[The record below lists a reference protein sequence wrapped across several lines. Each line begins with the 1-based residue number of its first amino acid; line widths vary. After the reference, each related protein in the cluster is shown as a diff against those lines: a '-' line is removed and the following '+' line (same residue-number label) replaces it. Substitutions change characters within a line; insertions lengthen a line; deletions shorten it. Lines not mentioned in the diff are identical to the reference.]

1 MEVGTTKKVD
11 PEWVLNSYRDLY
23 EKKVC
28 TDFIVVSGDNIEFNV
43 HRTHMLVSSDYFK
56 SLILSNLSECAN
68 SKITL
73 KNIHSIELGKIL
85 DYVYGIEVR
94 LECESVIQ
102 LMEAAD
108 MLQIHSLFEIGVD
121 FMKKNIDMENILEVF
136 KFAKKYFPVQSD
148 SIQSLHDE
156 EIYDFLGNNILLME
170 EPLRNECL
178 KICIA
183 EDICCIISRG
193 NDQENSDR
201 SHQYF
206 SYFELLLSWIDMQ
219 PVKTAAVEDVIAEL
233 KLSEDY
239 YFEFPFCVFSKSKL
253 IEYSKTLL
261 GRSDYFQKEFI
272 AAINYHSYAMRFQA
286 LILPS
291 IDRIC
296 RGTSSHQLVISKE
309 YSSRDVDIVD
319 LLEYNSVYIL
329 EFENLKSVGQ
339 GGPLL
344 DPPLEPKH
352 KKINI
357 EVPPGLCAVQCV
369 NTDGHL
375 FLGETRT
382 SQCYLFDARIWKWCQ
397 IAPVECNGYL
407 VQNFTLVA
415 SDVYVYS
422 VGGTINS
429 EYTDVVL
436 KYSFYFNKWSCCSK
450 LPDKVKEIG
459 NCVKDKYIYFVAGNR
474 LENSDS
480 RNSIKM
486 YKRTSFCSK
495 MFCCL
500 NRSTGKI
507 QSLQDLP
514 VALAS
519 VNVFFS
525 KSFFW
530 EPHENLL
537 FVVAKEQFNDSFP
550 VCMYRF
556 NSNHWLEVRHTNIID
571 RSFFYPNEDQ
581 IVITEPYGN
590 VITVSANDPVVANR
604 SNNGDMEIY
613 ALSKELKYYVKWDG
627 NEVNF
632 DRFDAT
638 LMVALPTNL
647 YQRKLVYASGLFLW
661 DK

>member
-1 MEVGTTKKVD
+1 MEVGTTKKID
-11 PEWVLNSYRDLY
+11 PEGVLSSYRELY
-23 EKKVC
+23 EKKEY
-28 TDFIVVSGDNIEFNV
+28 TDFTIVSGDNIEFNV
-43 HRTHMLVSSDYFK
+43 HNTHMLVSSDYFK
-56 SLILSNLSECAN
+56 SLISSNLSECTDR
-68 SKITL
+68 KITL
-73 KNIHSIELGKIL
+73 KNIHSIELRKVL
-85 DYVYGIEVR
+85 DYIYGIEVK
-94 LECESVIQ
+94 LECKSVIQ
-102 LMEAAD
+102 LMEASD
-108 MLQIHSLFEIGVD
+108 MLQINSLFEIGVD
-121 FMKKNIDMENILEVF
+121 YIKKKIDMENILEVF
-136 KFAKKYFPVQSD
+136 NFAKKYFPVQLD

-156 EIYDFLGNNILLME
+156 EIYDFLGNNILSME

-178 KICIA
+178 KVCIA

-193 NDQENSDR
+193 NDQENSTR
-201 SHQYF
+201 SHQYCR
-206 SYFELLLSWIDMQ
+206 YFELLLSWIEMQ
-219 PVKTAAVEDVIAEL
+219 PVKTAAIEDVVAEL

-239 YFEFPFCVFSKSKL
+239 YFEFPFCVFNKSKL

-309 YSSRDVDIVD
+309 YSASDVDIVD
-319 LLEYNSVYIL
+319 LLEYNSVYFL
-329 EFENLKSVGQ
+329 EYSNLKSVGC

-357 EVPPGLCAVQCV
+357 KVPPGLCAIQCV

-382 SQCYLFDARIWKWCQ
+382 SQCYLFDARLWKWCH
-397 IAPVECNGYL
+397 IAPVECSGYL

-415 SDVYVYS
+415 SDAYVYS

-436 KYSFYFNKWSCCSK
+436 KYSFYFNKWSCCCE

-459 NCVKDKYIYFVAGNR
+459 SCVKDKYIYLVAGNR
-474 LENSDS
+474 LENTDS
-480 RNSIKM
+480 RNSIKTS
-486 YKRTSFCSK
+486 KRASLCSK
-495 MFCCL
+495 MFCFL
-500 NRSTGKI
+500 NRSTGKVKA
-507 QSLQDLP
+507 LQDLP

-519 VNVFFS
+519 VNLFFN
-525 KSFFW
+525 KTFFW

-537 FVVAKEQFNDSFP
+537 FVVPKEQFNATFP
-550 VCMYRF
+550 VYIYRF
-556 NSNHWLEVRHTNIID
+556 NSHHWLEVRHANIVD

-581 IVITEPYGN
+581 IVITEPYGD
-590 VITVSANDPVVANR
+590 VITISANDPVVAKR
-604 SNNGDMEIY
+604 SNNGDMEMY
-613 ALSKELKYYVKWDG
+613 ALSKEFKYYVKWDG

-632 DRFDAT
+632 DHFDAT
-638 LMVALPTNL
+638 LLATLPTNL
-647 YQRKLVYASGLFLW
+647 YQRKLAYVSGLFLW

>member
-1 MEVGTTKKVD
+1 MK
-11 PEWVLNSYRDLY
+11 
-23 EKKVC
+23 
-28 TDFIVVSGDNIEFNV
+28 
-43 HRTHMLVSSDYFK
+43 
-56 SLILSNLSECAN
+56 
-68 SKITL
+68 
-73 KNIHSIELGKIL
+73 
-85 DYVYGIEVR
+85 
-94 LECESVIQ
+94 LECKSVIQ
-102 LMEAAD
+102 LMEASD
-108 MLQIHSLFEIGVD
+108 MLQINSLFEIGVD
-121 FMKKNIDMENILEVF
+121 YIKKNIDMENILEVF
-136 KFAKKYFPVQSD
+136 NFAKKYFPVQLD
-148 SIQSLHDE
+148 SIQSLRDE
-156 EIYDFLGNNILLME
+156 EIYDFLGNNILSME

-178 KICIA
+178 KVCIA

-193 NDQENSDR
+193 NDQENSTR
-201 SHQYF
+201 SHQYCR
-206 SYFELLLSWIDMQ
+206 YFELLLSWIQMQ
-219 PVKTAAVEDVIAEL
+219 PVKTAAVEDVVAEL

-239 YFEFPFCVFSKSKL
+239 YFEFPFCVFNKSKL

-309 YSSRDVDIVD
+309 YSASDVDIVD
-319 LLEYNSVYIL
+319 LLEYNSVYFL
-329 EFENLKSVGQ
+329 EYSNLKSVGC

-357 EVPPGLCAVQCV
+357 KVPPGLRAIQCV

-382 SQCYLFDARIWKWCQ
+382 SQCYLFDARLWKWCH
-397 IAPVECNGYL
+397 IAPVECSGYL

-415 SDVYVYS
+415 SDAYVYS

-436 KYSFYFNKWSCCSK
+436 KYSFYFNKWSCCCE

-459 NCVKDKYIYFVAGNR
+459 SCVKDKYIYLVAGNR
-474 LENSDS
+474 LENTDS
-480 RNSIKM
+480 RNSIKTS
-486 YKRTSFCSK
+486 KRASLCSK
-495 MFCCL
+495 MFCFL
-500 NRSTGKI
+500 NRSTGKVKA
-507 QSLQDLP
+507 LQDLP

-519 VNVFFS
+519 VNLFFN
-525 KSFFW
+525 KTFFW

-537 FVVAKEQFNDSFP
+537 FVVPKEQFNATFP
-550 VCMYRF
+550 VYMYRF
-556 NSNHWLEVRHTNIID
+556 NSNHWPEVRHTNIVD

-581 IVITEPYGN
+581 IVITEPYGD
-590 VITVSANDPVVANR
+590 VITISANDPVVAKR
-604 SNNGDMEIY
+604 SNNGDMEMY
-613 ALSKELKYYVKWDG
+613 ALSKEFKYYVKWDG

-632 DRFDAT
+632 DHFDAT
-638 LMVALPTNL
+638 LLATLPTNL
-647 YQRKLVYASGLFLW
+647 YQRKLAYVSGLFLW

>member
-1 MEVGTTKKVD
+1 MEVGTTKKID
-11 PEWVLNSYRDLY
+11 PEGVLSSYRELY
-23 EKKVC
+23 EKKEY
-28 TDFIVVSGDNIEFNV
+28 TDFTIVSGDNIEFNV
-43 HRTHMLVSSDYFK
+43 HKTHMLVSSDYFK
-56 SLILSNLSECAN
+56 SLISSNLSECTDR
-68 SKITL
+68 KITL
-73 KNIHSIELGKIL
+73 KNIHSIELRKVL
-85 DYVYGIEVR
+85 DYVYGIEVK
-94 LECESVIQ
+94 LECKSVIQ
-102 LMEAAD
+102 LMEASD
-108 MLQIHSLFEIGVD
+108 MLQINSLFEIGVD
-121 FMKKNIDMENILEVF
+121 YIKKNIDMENILEVF
-136 KFAKKYFPVQSD
+136 NFAKKYFPVQLD

-156 EIYDFLGNNILLME
+156 EIYDFLGNNILSME

-178 KICIA
+178 KVCIA

-193 NDQENSDR
+193 NDQENSTR
-201 SHQYF
+201 SHQYCR
-206 SYFELLLSWIDMQ
+206 YFELLLSWIEMQ
-219 PVKTAAVEDVIAEL
+219 PVKTAAIEDVVAEL
-233 KLSEDY
+233 RLSEDY
-239 YFEFPFCVFSKSKL
+239 YFEFPFCVFNKSKL

-272 AAINYHSYAMRFQA
+272 AAINYSYAMRFQA

-309 YSSRDVDIVD
+309 YSASDVDIVD
-319 LLEYNSVYIL
+319 LLEYNSIYFL
-329 EFENLKSVGQ
+329 EYSNLKSVGC

-357 EVPPGLCAVQCV
+357 KVPPGLCAIQCV

-382 SQCYLFDARIWKWCQ
+382 SQCYLFDARLWKWCH
-397 IAPVECNGYL
+397 IAPVECSGYL

-415 SDVYVYS
+415 SDAYVYS

-436 KYSFYFNKWSCCSK
+436 KYSFYFNEWSCCCE

-459 NCVKDKYIYFVAGNR
+459 SCVKDKYIYLVAGNR
-474 LENSDS
+474 LENTDS
-480 RNSIKM
+480 RNSIKTS
-486 YKRTSFCSK
+486 KRVSLCSK
-495 MFCCL
+495 MFCFL
-500 NRSTGKI
+500 NRSTGKVKA
-507 QSLQDLP
+507 LQDLP

-519 VNVFFS
+519 VNLFFN
-525 KSFFW
+525 KTFFW

-537 FVVAKEQFNDSFP
+537 FVVPKEQFNATFP
-550 VCMYRF
+550 VYMYRF
-556 NSNHWLEVRHTNIID
+556 NSNHWLEVRHTNIVD

-581 IVITEPYGN
+581 IVITEPYGD
-590 VITVSANDPVVANR
+590 VITISANDPVVAKR
-604 SNNGDMEIY
+604 SNNGDMEMY
-613 ALSKELKYYVKWDG
+613 ALSKEFKYYVKWDG

-632 DRFDAT
+632 DHFDAT
-638 LMVALPTNL
+638 LLATLPANL
-647 YQRKLVYASGLFLW
+647 YQRKLAYVSGLFLW